1 MTNNTRPWWASDPKI
16 LEADFSALLEAE
28 GLRWWETEGKALSQ
42 RIAVEEMRERGV
54 PFLTDTTTATA
65 TTAEDGPRQWWTP
78 YEQFEKPSEPPTPYF
93 SREDSLPLAY
103 RGSVGWLYGP
113 PSYGKTWVALM
124 GARQALEAGFHVA
137 YVDYET
143 GRDDFKERAL
153 ILGIFDYLKPDPDR
167 LGLLRHI
174 PGHDLELGE
183 RAEIGEWASG
193 DDGHGLVIID
203 SAGSSGCP
211 DDGPAGVPEWIA
223 EHLRPFTLLPDD
235 KRPAV
240 LVLDHVAK
248 NPFGRMPG
256 PIGAQAKMREV
267 TGIAMRITGNPW
279 TRTEP
284 GSISLVC
291 EKDRR
296 GFWQRGTEMSTIIG
310 TWTGGAFGYQIT
322 EPEAQPTT
330 TGATDLR
337 QAVES
342 AIYDTLEDEP
352 PMSFSRLKKEAR
364 QKTRFANSTFD
375 TSLRDMI
382 EGGLITKNEHGRH
395 PTYHLTKS
403 SEPSEPG
410 LDPVQ

>member
-42 RIAVEEMRERGV
+42 RIAETEGGWPLLEPTPEPGTE
-54 PFLTDTTTATA
+54 P
-65 TTAEDGPRQWWTP
+65 DGPRQWWTP

-93 SREDSLPLAY
+93 SREDQRPLLYQRAL
-103 RGSVGWLYGP
+103 SWLYGP
-113 PSYGKTWVALM
+113 SGWGKSWVALM
-124 GARQALEAGFHVA
+124 SCKEALDRGYHVA
-137 YVDYET
+137 FLDYESGT
-143 GRDDFKERAL
+143 EDFKERCL
-153 ILGIFDYLKPDPDR
+153 TLGIFDYLKPDPDR

-183 RAEIGEWASG
+183 RAEIAEWASG
-193 DDGHGLVIID
+193 DDGDGLVIID

-284 GSISLVC
+284 GSITLHC

-296 GFWQRGTEMSTIIG
+296 GYWQRGTPMSTIIG

-322 EPEAQPTT
+322 EPEAEAEPP
-330 TGATDLR
+330 AAVDLR
-337 QAVES
+337 QAVENS
-342 AIYDTLEDEP
+342 IYDTLEDQP

-364 QKTRFANSTFD
+364 QKTRFANSTFAN
-375 TSLRDMI
+375 SLREMC
-382 EGGLITKNEHGRH
+382 EGGLITKDERGRW
-395 PTYHLTKS
+395 PAYTTTS
-403 SEPSEPG
+403 PSGPG
-410 LDPVQ
+410 LVPDKSLSLVR